1 VTLFDAYMVID
12 WSAAAVPRQGQDSI
26 WVGFGRRKGRTLS
39 LAPSANPA
47 TRADATRYVQWRLE
61 ELVAEGARVF
71 VGFDFPYGHPT
82 GLARALGHRQKDHP
96 GLPAWRFVWQRV
108 QSLIDDG
115 EDNANVRFTA
125 ASRLNAALGSSP
137 GPFWG
142 GPRRWE
148 CATFRSTSPGFPYTT
163 PTGEPLRQYR
173 LAELAMRARGQQ
185 VQETWKL
192 YGNGSV
198 GSQSL
203 MGIPR
208 VAALRWAPRLEPH
221 SGLWPFE
228 TGFTAQ
234 PGANERPFI
243 LHAEI
248 WPRVAPFEAC
258 ATKVKDEIQVE
269 CLVRWIAAQDAA
281 GKLGPWLDTPAGLDE
296 DQIAA
301 CLHEEGWILGA

>member
-1 VTLFDAYMVID
+1 VPLFDAYLVVD
-12 WSAAAVPRQGQDSI
+12 WSAAAVPRQGKDSI
-26 WVGFGRRKGRTLS
+26 WIGFGRRKGRALR

-47 TRADATRYVQWRLE
+47 TRADATRYVRWRLQELAAE
-61 ELVAEGARVF
+61 EARVF

-82 GLARALGHRQKDHP
+82 GLARALGQDPSQR
-96 GLPAWRFVWQRV
+96 LPAWRFVWQ
-108 QSLIDDG
+108 QLQALIRDG
-115 EDNANVRFTA
+115 EDNANDRFTA
-125 ASRLNAALGSSP
+125 ASRLNARLGPSP

-148 CATFRSTSPGFPYTT
+148 SETFRATSPGFPYTT
-163 PTGEPLRQYR
+163 SAGVSLGQYR

-208 VAALRWAPRLEPH
+208 VAALRWAPTLRAH
-221 SGLWPFE
+221 SRIWPFE
-228 TGFTAQ
+228 TGFAAQ

-248 WPRVAPFEAC
+248 WPRVAPFKAC

-269 CLVRWIAAQDAA
+269 CLVQWIAAEDAA
-281 GKLGPWLDTPAGLDE
+281 GRLGVWLDAPPDLSPIERDT
-296 DQIAA
+296 
-301 CLHEEGWILGA
+301 CVREEGWILGA